1 MSGSP
6 NNRGALTSLILARIV
21 YAINWLNIGPIY
33 VLMQPDLRVGI
44 SGLGTLTA
52 AFYLGLGLMQI
63 PGGILA
69 AVWGQKKTVTL
80 GVFLSSL
87 TVLGTSVFSDVN
99 EIAALR
105 FIVGMGMAFVFAPG
119 VVMVSK
125 LLGGNKSGMGVGLF
139 SSAYDFGGVLGIFG
153 WVVIAVAT
161 QWRLSIALGGA
172 LGVVSGILV
181 IALVPPD
188 SSGSDF
194 RVETRKLLGILT
206 DRRIVLLGFG
216 TLGFGVG
223 NIVISAFMV
232 EYLGRTQGI
241 SPTLAG
247 LIDSLVVIV
256 PIFTSIWGGRIYDRA
271 KRPRLIM
278 ALALLG
284 SSGALALGSVPSF
297 YAAVGSA
304 AMGGLVSGI
313 GYTIAFAGARD
324 LNRFSGEYDSL
335 AIGWVNSISLT
346 GSFVVPIFYSY
357 VVEAAGYSQAWLAS
371 AAFSLV
377 FLVPVLFSKEGF
389 GR

>member
-1 MSGSP
+1 LSGSP

-21 YAINWLNIGPIY
+21 YAINWLNIGPVY

-87 TVLGTSVFSDVN
+87 SVLGTSVFSDVN

-125 LLGGNKSGMGVGLF
+125 LLGGKKSGMGVGLF

-188 SSGSDF
+188 GSGSDF

-284 SSGALALGSVPSF
+284 SSAALAIGSVPSL
-297 YAAVGSA
+297 YAAVASSA
-304 AMGGLVSGI
+304 FGGLVSGV
-313 GYTIAFAGARD
+313 GYTIAFAGAKD

-357 VVEAAGYSQAWLAS
+357 VVETAGYSQAWLAS

-377 FLVPVLFSKEGF
+377 FLVPLLLSKEGF